1 MEINKIL
8 HQIEVINKLK
18 LEKNFAEYDLKEL
31 RALPFYNG
39 IYELIFEKIP
49 FYMINLNNDD
59 SIPLKYTWRNGYEEH
74 SLKIWFKLSRTSNE
88 LLLDIGA
95 HTGIYSII
103 ALLNNVSHNVVSF
116 EPYYLNFARL
126 IDNLKI
132 NNKKT
137 SMCFLAA
144 VSDKNGNCKFKID
157 APNYSKTQGGKISE
171 DGQLLVPSV
180 RIDDMKFTKKIRAIK
195 IDTEGHEH
203 PALEG
208 SKQVIDNHRPEI
220 IFEINKKSF
229 DSVMFLL
236 DNYKYEYFLIDE
248 ENKTLEKVSK
258 IDQNLFDNKEGI
270 NCVATQN
277 YKSLM
282 DIIS

>member
-1 MEINKIL
+1 MN
-8 HQIEVINKLK
+8 IEKSLDQLK
-18 LEKNFAEYDLKEL
+18 RIYDLKKQKSFKDLDLAAL
-31 RALPFYNG
+31 RALPYYNG
-39 IYELIFEKIP
+39 IYELSFENKP
-49 FYMINLNNDD
+49 FFMINLNNDD
-59 SIPLKYTWRNGYEEH
+59 SIPVKYLWRDCYEEY
-74 SLKIWFKLSRTSNE
+74 SLKIWFKLSRTND

-103 ALLNNVSHNVVSF
+103 ALLDSTSHNVVSF
-116 EPYYLNFARL
+116 EPYFVNFSRM

-132 NNKKT
+132 NEKKT
-137 SMCFLAA
+137 TMCFLAA
-144 VSDKNGNCKFKID
+144 VSNENGNCKFKIN
-157 APNYSKTQGGKISE
+157 APNYAKTQGGKIAD
-171 DGQLLVPSV
+171 DGQFIVPTIK
-180 RIDDMKFTKKIRAIK
+180 IDNMKFSKKIRAIK

-229 DSVMFLL
+229 DSVMSLL